1 MKKEIINQMPDYAK
15 EWCEKRLNTL
25 GYLPED
31 GEVEL
36 IRDYLYAILVED
48 ERMSANI

>member
-31 GEVEL
+31 GEVEFV
-36 IRDYLYAILVED
+36 RDYLHALPGED
-48 ERMSANI
+48 ERMAS